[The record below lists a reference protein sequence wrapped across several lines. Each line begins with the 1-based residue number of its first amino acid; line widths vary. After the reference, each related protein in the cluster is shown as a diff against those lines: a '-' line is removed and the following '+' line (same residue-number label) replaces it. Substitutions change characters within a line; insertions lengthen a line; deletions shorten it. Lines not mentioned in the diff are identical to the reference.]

1 MQKMEKLIAD
11 STSLVFDNKE
21 KIDEGDY
28 LQLMNNLNE
37 MYKLKDVSV
46 KPVAIARTIPTKL
59 KAWILNKKGSTYS
72 GSLSTNDG
80 ELYSYNLLIGYT
92 SFHQHEFT
100 KYVMNHT
107 AKGLGFVSQT
117 TSTHV
122 GKCIKFCED
131 HNVLHTIINE

>member
-1 MQKMEKLIAD
+1 MEKLIAD

-21 KIDEGDY
+21 KIEEGDY
-28 LQLMNNLNE
+28 LKLMNNLNE

-46 KPVAIARTIPTKL
+46 KPVAIARTIPEIL

-80 ELYSYNLLIGYT
+80 ELFSYNLLIGYT
-92 SFHQHEFT
+92 RFTSNHQQDFT
-100 KYVMNHT
+100 KCVMNHT

-122 GKCIKFCED
+122 GKCIKFCERN
-131 HNVLHTIINE
+131 HVHHIIIND